1 MTPLRVLVYTET
13 YSVGG
18 CDRML
23 ADLAS
28 HVDPEAVDLTFA
40 GNAHPDLDEYL
51 AGRVP
56 GFTGRDEVEV
66 ANMRDPLLGKVA
78 HRLGISARA
87 RNRGAERPWERP
99 WEAADETTSP
109 PSPSALQRV
118 EVATSTAQRLT
129 QAGRN
134 LLALRALV
142 RRHRPDVL
150 HANNGGYPG
159 AESVRVA
166 PIAARAEGVPSVQFV
181 HNMAFPLA
189 SPRAVERAID
199 TRVDRAVGAWVT
211 AAGRASDA
219 LATEHGIPRDRI
231 RTVHYGVP
239 VPPQADVSAA
249 ARADL
254 GFPPSEV
261 GVLVVAAFEPRKG
274 HSVLVNALNQI
285 GRECT
290 RPYVA
295 LVGVGSEREA
305 VEAQVRALGLDDRI
319 RFLGWR
325 RDVDRL
331 MQASDILV
339 LPSLGMECLP
349 YAILEAMS
357 HGKPVVGTD
366 VAGIPE
372 MVDDGVTGAV
382 VAPGDPAALAAALR
396 RLVEDPQARTD
407 QGAAGRDRIA
417 QQFTI
422 GAMAGNMEK
431 LWREVAARAARD

>member
-1 MTPLRVLVYTET
+1 MTPLRVLIYTET

-28 HVDPEAVDLTFA
+28 HFDPETVELTFA
-40 GNAHPDLDEYL
+40 GNPHPDMDDYL
-51 AGRVP
+51 ADRVP
-56 GFTGRDEVEV
+56 GFTGRDEVPV
-66 ANMRDPLLGKVA
+66 ASMREPLLGKVA
-78 HRLGISARA
+78 LRLGISARA
-87 RNRGAERPWERP
+87 RDPEADRP
-99 WEAADETTSP
+99 WEAPGDDP
-109 PSPSALQRV
+109 PPPSALQRV
-118 EVATSTAQRLT
+118 EVTTATTQRLA

-142 RRHRPDVL
+142 RRRRPDVL

-159 AESVRVA
+159 AESVRIA
-166 PIAARAEGVPSVQFV
+166 PIAARTEGVPSVQFV
-181 HNMAFPLA
+181 HNMAFPMA
-189 SPRAVERAID
+189 SPRAVQRAMD
-199 TRVDRAVGAWVT
+199 ARVDRAVGAWVT
-211 AAGRASDA
+211 AAERASDA
-219 LATEHGIPRDRI
+219 LAAERAIPREHI

-239 VPPQADVSAA
+239 VPPQTDVSEA

-274 HSVLVNALNQI
+274 HAVLVDAI
-285 GRECT
+285 DRMGREGAK
-290 RPYVA
+290 PYVA

-305 VEAQVRALGLDDRI
+305 IEQRVRALGLEDRI

-331 MQASDILV
+331 MQASDVLV

-372 MVDDGVTGAV
+372 MVADGVTGAV
-382 VAPGDPAALAAALR
+382 VAPGDPAALAGALK
-396 RLVEDPQARTD
+396 RLVEDPAARAA
-407 QGAAGRDRIA
+407 QGAAGRDCIA
-417 QQFTI
+417 REFTI
-422 GAMAGNMEK
+422 PEMAGKMEK
-431 LWREVAARAARD
+431 LWREVARQGPGG